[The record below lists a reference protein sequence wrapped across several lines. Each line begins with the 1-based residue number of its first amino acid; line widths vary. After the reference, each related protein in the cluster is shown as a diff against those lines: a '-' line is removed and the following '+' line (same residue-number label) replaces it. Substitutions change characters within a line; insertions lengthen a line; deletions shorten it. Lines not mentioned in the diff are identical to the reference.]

1 MPKLSPTSKK
11 PVKKAQKGL
20 KSALQDSSKYSKD
33 LELQI
38 TLTSRILAVVDKLS
52 AEVLAPDHLHVIS
65 STNRDGRTIYEVN
78 PVDRLFIRYVSLAQ
92 SGLKSLGL
100 NRDSKAVP
108 LPPEEDEF
116 SKLMKSFQDDDDDE
130 ED

>member
-1 MPKLSPTSKK
+1 MNKISPTNKK
-11 PVKKAQKGL
+11 PVKKALKGL
-20 KSALQDSSKYSKD
+20 KSALQDSSKYSKE

-52 AEVLAPDHLHVIS
+52 DEVLRPDHLHVIS
-65 STNRDGRTIYEVN
+65 STNRDGRTIQEVN

-108 LPPEEDEF
+108 LPQEEDEF
-116 SKLMKSFQDDDDDE
+116 TKLMKSFQEDDDE
-130 ED
+130 EE

>member
-1 MPKLSPTSKK
+1 MTKLSPTSKK

-20 KSALQDSSKYSKD
+20 KSALKDSAKYSQE

-38 TLTSRILAVVDKLS
+38 NLTSRILAVVDKLS

-65 STNRDGRTIYEVN
+65 STNRDGRTIQEVN

-108 LPPEEDEF
+108 PPPEEDEF
-116 SKLMKSFQDDDDDE
+116 TKLMKSFADDDE
-130 ED
+130 DDEE

>member
-1 MPKLSPTSKK
+1 MNKLSSSNKK
-11 PVKKAQKGL
+11 PVKKALKGL
-20 KSALQDSSKYSKD
+20 KSALQDSAKYSKE

-116 SKLMKSFQDDDDDE
+116 TKLMKSFQDDGDEDDD
-130 ED
+130 

>member
-1 MPKLSPTSKK
+1 MNKITSKDKK
-11 PVKKAQKGL
+11 PVKRAQKGL
-20 KSALQDSSKYSKD
+20 KLALQDSSKYSKD

-52 AEVLAPDHLHVIS
+52 DEVLRPDHLHVIS
-65 STNRDGRTIYEVN
+65 STNRDGRTIFEVN

-108 LPPEEDEF
+108 PSPEEDEF
-116 SKLMKSFQDDDDDE
+116 TKLMKSFRDDDDE
-130 ED
+130 EED